1 MKESL
6 EQRLEKERDEVRR
19 KAGMVIRAHILTY
32 TARKHFKRV
41 KGSVVTLQGYLR
53 THIQR
58 KWFLRRCLATRVL
71 QKHRRG
77 QVARAS
83 CRKLREER
91 RKREEEETKKR
102 EQEEGKKKGEDA
114 GEGKKEG
121 EVEGEKEGGVEA
133 KAAQGSEVSFL
144 FSTLF
149 SAHPSFRKWSGPEA
163 IDYHRNGLIHVIRHE
178 MTPDVLYHFLSFS
191 PSPLHC
197 ISLPFLPLPSPS
209 SLSPFPEKGR
219 KDGRRG
225 PSDGGDLAYRVGDRA
240 PAETEGGW
248 GLPAL

>member
-83 CRKLREER
+83 CHKLREER
-91 RKREEEETKKR
+91 RKREEEQRKKR
-102 EQEEGKKKGEDA
+102 EQE
-114 GEGKKEG
+114 EGKKEG

-163 IDYHRNGLIHVIRHE
+163 IDYHRNGLIHVIRYR
-178 MTPDVLYHFLSFS
+178 DVM
-191 PSPLHC
+191 
-197 ISLPFLPLPSPS
+197 
-209 SLSPFPEKGR
+209 R
-219 KDGRRG
+219 
-225 PSDGGDLAYRVGDRA
+225 
-240 PAETEGGW
+240 
-248 GLPAL
+248 